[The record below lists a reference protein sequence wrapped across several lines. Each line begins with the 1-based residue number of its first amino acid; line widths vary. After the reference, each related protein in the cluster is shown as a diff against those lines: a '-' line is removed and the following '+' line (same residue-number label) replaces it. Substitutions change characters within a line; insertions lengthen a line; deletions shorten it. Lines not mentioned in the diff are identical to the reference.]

1 MTGCLSTLKP
11 TFMKV
16 KILSKG
22 GYQYL
27 VTPVGS
33 IVEAEK
39 SHAFP
44 GYECLC
50 KFDHGGREDEMSVYF
65 RPDEV
70 EVVNEEPSHVPYIK
84 IGSVSVMSA
93 VGFMAFGMSVGLPDF
108 VVLLTGLAFAVTNF
122 CVLNTLISDGK

>member
-1 MTGCLSTLKP
+1 
-11 TFMKV
+11 MKV
-16 KILSKG
+16 RILSSG
-22 GYQYL
+22 GYKYL

-84 IGSVSVMSA
+84 IGSVSV
-93 VGFMAFGMSVGLPDF
+93 VNGLGFMLFTITLGLPDLA
-108 VVLLTGLAFAVTNF
+108 VLTIGLSMFTATFI
-122 CVLNTLISDGK
+122 LLKTLID